1 MKKIIGII
9 FLMISLVSFSNNVK
23 APDFNLKDQYGV
35 VHSLENYKGK
45 VIFLNFWATWC
56 PPCKK
61 EMPDIE
67 NIYKEYGK
75 NKKDVVILGVNSEK
89 ENEVKKFLKDKGYTF
104 PTVIDENSEVMRKYF
119 IQAFPTSF
127 VIDKEG
133 NVYGYVMGGL
143 TKEQIKQVIEEVLK
157 K

>member
-1 MKKIIGII
+1 MKKIISII
-9 FLMISLVSFSNNVK
+9 FLMISLVSFSNSAK

-45 VIFLNFWATWC
+45 VIFLSFWATWC

-67 NIYKEYGK
+67 NIYKEYGE

-133 NVYGYVMGGL
+133 NIYGYVMGGL

>member
-9 FLMISLVSFSNNVK
+9 FLMISLVSFSNSAK

-35 VHSLENYKGK
+35 THSLENYKGK

-61 EMPDIE
+61 EMPDVE
-67 NIYKEYGK
+67 SIYKEYGE
-75 NKKDVVILGVNSEK
+75 NKKDVVILGINSEK

-104 PTVIDENSEVMRKYF
+104 PTLIDENSEVMRKYF

>member
-9 FLMISLVSFSNNVK
+9 FLMISLVSFSNNAK

-67 NIYKEYGK
+67 NIYKEYGE

>member
-9 FLMISLVSFSNNVK
+9 FLMISLVSFSNSAK

-61 EMPDIE
+61 EMPDVE
-67 NIYKEYGK
+67 SIYKEYGE

>member
-9 FLMISLVSFSNNVK
+9 FLMISLVSFSNNAK

-67 NIYKEYGK
+67 NIYKEYGE

-104 PTVIDENSEVMRKYF
+104 PTLIDENSEVMRKYF

>member
-9 FLMISLVSFSNNVK
+9 FLMISLVSFSNSAK
-23 APDFNLKDQYGV
+23 APNFNLKDQYGV

-61 EMPDIE
+61 EMPDVE
-67 NIYKEYGK
+67 SIYKEYGE
-75 NKKDVVILGVNSEK
+75 NKKDVIILGVNSEK

-133 NVYGYVMGGL
+133 NIYGYVMGGL

>member
-9 FLMISLVSFSNNVK
+9 FLMISLVSFSNSAK

-45 VIFLNFWATWC
+45 VMFLNFWATWC

-67 NIYKEYGK
+67 NIYKEYGE

>member
-9 FLMISLVSFSNNVK
+9 FLMISMVSFSNSAK

-35 VHSLENYKGK
+35 IHSLENYKGK

-67 NIYKEYGK
+67 NIYKEYGE

-89 ENEVKKFLKDKGYTF
+89 ENEVKKFLKDKEYTF
-104 PTVIDENSEVMRKYF
+104 PTVIDKNSEVMRKYF

-143 TKEQIKQVIEEVLK
+143 TREQIKQVIEEVLK

>member
-9 FLMISLVSFSNNVK
+9 FLMISLVSFSNNAK

-35 VHSLENYKGK
+35 THSLENYKGK

-61 EMPDIE
+61 EMPDVE
-67 NIYKEYGK
+67 SIYKEYEE

-89 ENEVKKFLKDKGYTF
+89 ENEAKKFLKDKGYTF

-143 TKEQIKQVIEEVLK
+143 TKEQIRQVIEEVLK

>member
-9 FLMISLVSFSNNVK
+9 FLMISLVSFSNNAK

-35 VHSLENYKGK
+35 THSLENYKGK

-67 NIYKEYGK
+67 NIYKEYGE
-75 NKKDVVILGVNSEK
+75 NKKNVVILGVNSEK

-143 TKEQIKQVIEEVLK
+143 TKEQIRQVIEEVLK

>member
-9 FLMISLVSFSNNVK
+9 FLMISLVSFSNSAK
-23 APDFNLKDQYGV
+23 APNFNLKDQYGV

-67 NIYKEYGK
+67 NIYKEYGE
-75 NKKDVVILGVNSEK
+75 NKKNVVILGVNSEK

-104 PTVIDENSEVMRKYF
+104 PTVIDENSEVLRKYF

>member
-9 FLMISLVSFSNNVK
+9 FLMISLVSFSNSAK

-61 EMPDIE
+61 EMPDVE
-67 NIYKEYGK
+67 SIYKEYGE
-75 NKKDVVILGVNSEK
+75 NKKDVIILGINSEK
-89 ENEVKKFLKDKGYTF
+89 ENEVKKFLKDRGYTF
-104 PTVIDENSEVMRKYF
+104 PTLIDENSEVMRKYF

>member
-9 FLMISLVSFSNNVK
+9 FLMISLVSFSNSAK

-45 VIFLNFWATWC
+45 VIFLSFWATWC

-67 NIYKEYGK
+67 NIYKEYGE

>member
-9 FLMISLVSFSNNVK
+9 FLMISLVSFSNNAK

-35 VHSLENYKGK
+35 THSLENYKGK

-61 EMPDIE
+61 EMPDVE
-67 NIYKEYGK
+67 SIYKEYGE
-75 NKKDVVILGVNSEK
+75 NKKDVIILGVNSEK

-133 NVYGYVMGGL
+133 NIYGYVMGGL

>member
-9 FLMISLVSFSNNVK
+9 FLMISLVSFSNSAK

-61 EMPDIE
+61 EMPDVE
-67 NIYKEYGK
+67 SIYKEYEE

-104 PTVIDENSEVMRKYF
+104 PTLIDENSEVMRKYF

>member
-9 FLMISLVSFSNNVK
+9 FLMISLVSFSNSAK
-23 APDFNLKDQYGV
+23 ALDFNLKDQYGV
-35 VHSLENYKGK
+35 THSLENYKGK

-61 EMPDIE
+61 EMPDVE
-67 NIYKEYGK
+67 SIYKEYGE

-143 TKEQIKQVIEEVLK
+143 TKEQIRQVIEEVLK

>member
-9 FLMISLVSFSNNVK
+9 FLMISLVSFSNSAK

-61 EMPDIE
+61 EMPDVE
-67 NIYKEYGK
+67 NIYKEYGE

-104 PTVIDENSEVMRKYF
+104 PTLIDENSEVMRKYF

>member
-9 FLMISLVSFSNNVK
+9 FLMISMVSFSNSAK

-35 VHSLENYKGK
+35 IHSLENYKGK

-67 NIYKEYGK
+67 NIYKEYGE
-75 NKKDVVILGVNSEK
+75 NKKNVVILGVNSEK
-89 ENEVKKFLKDKGYTF
+89 ENEVKKFLKDKEYTF
-104 PTVIDENSEVMRKYF
+104 PTVIDKNSEVMRKYF

-143 TKEQIKQVIEEVLK
+143 TREQIKQVIEEVLK

>member
-9 FLMISLVSFSNNVK
+9 FLMISLVSFSNSAK

-67 NIYKEYGK
+67 NIYKEYGE

-104 PTVIDENSEVMRKYF
+104 PIVIDENSEVMRKYF

>member
-9 FLMISLVSFSNNVK
+9 FLMISLVSFSNNAK

-35 VHSLENYKGK
+35 THSLENYKGK

-67 NIYKEYGK
+67 NIYKEYGE

-119 IQAFPTSF
+119 IQAFPTRITTSF
-127 VIDKEG
+127 LFSS
-133 NVYGYVMGGL
+133 YSL
-143 TKEQIKQVIEEVLK
+143 
-157 K
+157 

>member
-9 FLMISLVSFSNNVK
+9 FLMISLVSFSSSAK

-35 VHSLENYKGK
+35 THSLENYKGK

-67 NIYKEYGK
+67 NIYKEYGE

-127 VIDKEG
+127 IIDKEG

-143 TKEQIKQVIEEVLK
+143 TKEQIKQVIEEVLSK
-157 K
+157 

>member
-9 FLMISLVSFSNNVK
+9 FLMISLVSFSNSAK

-67 NIYKEYGK
+67 NIYKEYGE

-89 ENEVKKFLKDKGYTF
+89 ENEVKKFLKDEGYTF

>member
-9 FLMISLVSFSNNVK
+9 FLMISLVSFSNSAK

-35 VHSLENYKGK
+35 THSLENYKGK

-67 NIYKEYGK
+67 NIYKEYGE
-75 NKKDVVILGVNSEK
+75 NKKDVIILGVNSEK
-89 ENEVKKFLKDKGYTF
+89 ENEAKKFLKDKGYTF

>member
-9 FLMISLVSFSNNVK
+9 FLMISLISFSNSAK

-35 VHSLENYKGK
+35 THSLENYKGK

-67 NIYKEYGK
+67 NIYKEYGE

-104 PTVIDENSEVMRKYF
+104 PIVIDENSEVMRKYF

>member
-9 FLMISLVSFSNNVK
+9 FLMISLVSFSNSAK

-67 NIYKEYGK
+67 NIYKESGE

-104 PTVIDENSEVMRKYF
+104 PTLIDENSEVMRKYF

>member
-1 MKKIIGII
+1 
-9 FLMISLVSFSNNVK
+9 MISLVSFSNNAK

-35 VHSLENYKGK
+35 THSLENYKGK

-61 EMPDIE
+61 EMPDVE
-67 NIYKEYGK
+67 SIYKEYGE
-75 NKKDVVILGVNSEK
+75 NKKDVIILGVNSEK

>member
-1 MKKIIGII
+1 MKKIISII
-9 FLMISLVSFSNNVK
+9 FLMISLVSFSNSAK

-45 VIFLNFWATWC
+45 VIFLSFWATWC

-67 NIYKEYGK
+67 NIYKEYGE

-143 TKEQIKQVIEEVLK
+143 TKEQIRQVIEEVLK

>member
-9 FLMISLVSFSNNVK
+9 FLMISLVSFSNSAK
-23 APDFNLKDQYGV
+23 APDFNLKDQCGV
-35 VHSLENYKGK
+35 THSLENYKGK

-61 EMPDIE
+61 EMPDVE
-67 NIYKEYGK
+67 SIYKEYGE
-75 NKKDVVILGVNSEK
+75 NKKDVVILGINSEK
-89 ENEVKKFLKDKGYTF
+89 ENEAKKFLKDEGYTF
-104 PTVIDENSEVMRKYF
+104 PTVIDENSEVMREYF

-133 NVYGYVMGGL
+133 NIYGYVMGGL

>member
-9 FLMISLVSFSNNVK
+9 FLMISLISFSNSAK

-67 NIYKEYGK
+67 NIYKEYGE

-104 PTVIDENSEVMRKYF
+104 PIVIDENSEVMRKYF

>member
-9 FLMISLVSFSNNVK
+9 FLMISLVSFSNSAK

-61 EMPDIE
+61 EMPDVE
-67 NIYKEYGK
+67 SIYKEYGE
-75 NKKDVVILGVNSEK
+75 NKKDVVILGINSEK

-104 PTVIDENSEVMRKYF
+104 PTLIDENSEVMRKYF

>member
-1 MKKIIGII
+1 MKKIRGII
-9 FLMISLVSFSNNVK
+9 FLMISLVSFSNSAK

-67 NIYKEYGK
+67 NIYKEYGE

-104 PTVIDENSEVMRKYF
+104 PIVIDENSEVMRKYF

>member
-67 NIYKEYGK
+67 NIYKEYGE

>member
-1 MKKIIGII
+1 MKKIISII
-9 FLMISLVSFSNNVK
+9 FLMISLVSFSNSAK

-45 VIFLNFWATWC
+45 VIFLSFWATWC

-67 NIYKEYGK
+67 NIYKEYGE

>member
-1 MKKIIGII
+1 MKKIISII
-9 FLMISLVSFSNNVK
+9 FLMISLVSFSNSAK
-23 APDFNLKDQYGV
+23 APNFNLKDQYGV

-45 VIFLNFWATWC
+45 VMFLNFWATWC

-61 EMPDIE
+61 EMPDVE
-67 NIYKEYGK
+67 SIYKEYGE
-75 NKKDVVILGVNSEK
+75 NKKDVIILGVNSEK

-133 NVYGYVMGGL
+133 NIYGYVMGGL

>member
-9 FLMISLVSFSNNVK
+9 FLMISLVSFSNSAK

-61 EMPDIE
+61 EMPDVE
-67 NIYKEYGK
+67 SIYKEYEE

>member
-9 FLMISLVSFSNNVK
+9 FLMISLVSFSNSAK

-67 NIYKEYGK
+67 NIYKEYGE

-143 TKEQIKQVIEEVLK
+143 TKEQIKQIIEEVLK

>member
-9 FLMISLVSFSNNVK
+9 FLMISLVSFSSSAK

-35 VHSLENYKGK
+35 THSLENYKGK

-67 NIYKEYGK
+67 NIYKEYGE